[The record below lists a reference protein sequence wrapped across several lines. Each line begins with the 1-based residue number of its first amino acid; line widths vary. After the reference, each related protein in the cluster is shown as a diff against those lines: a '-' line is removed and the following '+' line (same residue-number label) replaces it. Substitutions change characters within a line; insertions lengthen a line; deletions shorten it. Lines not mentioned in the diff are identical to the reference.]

1 AVLKAGAGFVPLD
14 LGYPIAR
21 LLMMIERCGA
31 ARVVTDLATAIDLE
45 LPDSRVILI
54 EDLAGVKADAADAAP
69 RRRLPPT
76 AAAYGIFTSGSTGAP
91 NCVAVSH
98 AAITSTLAWRQRCLP
113 LGPDDRVLQAMSPS
127 FDASVWEFFAPLA
140 AGGCVVLTLPAGV
153 EGRPLIARH

>member
-1 AVLKAGAGFVPLD
+1 MTNL
-14 LGYPIAR
+14 
-21 LLMMIERCGA
+21 E
-31 ARVVTDLATAIDLE
+31 TAIELE

-54 EDLAGVKADAADAAP
+54 EDLAERPLRPRPASAGQAGADVLD
-69 RRRLPPT
+69 LPAT

-91 NCVAVSH
+91 NCVTVSH
-98 AAITSTLAWRQRCLP
+98 AAIASTLAWRQRWLP

-153 EGRPLIARH
+153 EGRPLIGRHAGRRGHHASCRRRPRSWRCSSTIR

>member
-14 LGYPIAR
+14 LGYPRAR

-31 ARVVTDLATAIDLE
+31 ERVVTDLATAIELE
-45 LPDSRVILI
+45 LPDSRVILV
-54 EDLAGVKADAADAAP
+54 EDLADVRQPA
-69 RRRLPPT
+69 RRMSLDLPAT

-98 AAITSTLAWRQRCLP
+98 AAIASTLAWRQRRLP
-113 LGPDDRVLQAMSPS
+113 LGADDRVLQAMSPS

-140 AGGCVVLTLPAGV
+140 AGGCVVL
-153 EGRPLIARH
+153 